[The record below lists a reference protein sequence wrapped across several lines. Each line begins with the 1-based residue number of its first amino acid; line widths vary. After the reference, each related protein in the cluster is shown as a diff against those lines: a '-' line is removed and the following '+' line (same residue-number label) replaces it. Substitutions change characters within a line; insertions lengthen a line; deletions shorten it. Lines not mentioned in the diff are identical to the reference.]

1 MPMAS
6 GEISASAIDAPEEM
20 RVDCDKTWKGAKE
33 DAANAAEKSREAVD
47 SAGRDARKGWEEV
60 TDAVKAQE

>member
-1 MPMAS
+1 MRPKRCGS
-6 GEISASAIDAPEEM
+6 TVTRRGRAP
-20 RVDCDKTWKGAKE
+20 RRTPQTPRK
-33 DAANAAEKSREAVD
+33 KSREAVD